1 MTMPVMTAQR
11 RELSRLVEI
20 LPDDQVQATLDYV
33 LQRFDDLPLEDL
45 EEYTLAAEAYAKYL
59 RDDRPASTL
68 EEVSK
73 RLGLDD

>member
-1 MTMPVMTAQR
+1 MPVMTAQLR
-11 RELSRLVEI
+11 KLSRLVEI

-45 EEYTLAAEAYAKYL
+45 EEYTLAAEAYTKYL
-59 RDDRPASTL
+59 RDGRPASTL
-68 EEVSK
+68 EEVSR

>member
-1 MTMPVMTAQR
+1 MPVMTAQR
-11 RELSRLVEI
+11 RELSRLVKI

-33 LQRFDDLPLEDL
+33 LQRFDGPSSEDL
-45 EEYTLAAEAYAKYL
+45 EEYTLAAEAYSKYL
-59 RDDRPASTL
+59 RDGRPASTL